1 MHVLSRVLAAVVQ
14 QSWRDPDA
22 MRRLPPAG
30 RRPHSPVPRTGA
42 SRRLSRREA
51 LGLLIAGGSVTLGAG
66 AGGIGLL
73 GIVRK
78 LASRAA
84 QPITARPGA
93 ANAIIGATIGSTAQ
107 ARNTATDF
115 VHPGTGHACLLAR
128 LPDGAF
134 AAYEK
139 ACTHKGVF
147 VAYDPATR
155 RLVCPAHGAIF
166 DPAHHGAV
174 VQGPATQALP
184 QVPVQIDATG
194 AIRAD

>member
-14 QSWRDPDA
+14 QPWRDPDA
-22 MRRLPPAG
+22 TRRLPPAG
-30 RRPHSPVPRTGA
+30 RRPHSPVQRFGA

-84 QPITARPGA
+84 QPIAAQPGA
-93 ANAIIGATIGSTAQ
+93 ANATIGSTAQ
-107 ARNTATDF
+107 ALNTAKDF
-115 VHPGTGHACLLAR
+115 VHPKTGQACLLAR

-155 RLVCPAHGAIF
+155 CLVCPAHGAIF
-166 DPAHHGAV
+166 DPARHGAV

-184 QVPVQIDATG
+184 QVTVHIDATG
-194 AIRAD
+194 AITAD

>member
-14 QSWRDPDA
+14 QPWRGPRA
-22 MRRLPPAG
+22 TRRLPPAG
-30 RRPHSPVPRTGA
+30 RRLRSPVQRLGA
-42 SRRLSRREA
+42 ARRLSRREA

-66 AGGIGLL
+66 ASGIGLL

-78 LASRAA
+78 LANRAA
-84 QPITARPGA
+84 QPRAAQPGA
-93 ANAIIGATIGSTAQ
+93 ANATIGSTAQ
-107 ARNTATDF
+107 ALNTAKDF
-115 VHPGTGHACLLAR
+115 VHPRTGHACLLAR

-166 DPAHHGAV
+166 DPARHGSV

-184 QVPVQIDATG
+184 QVPLHIDATG
-194 AIRAD
+194 AITAE